1 MFRHYKP
8 PAPSPTSIIHKNG
21 LDDGYNSCIKIK
33 PKYFYLIV
41 CKKKNKHINEKK
53 NTKKN
58 EKLLKPVTK
67 KCMSKTT

>member
-8 PAPSPTSIIHKNG
+8 LPPLQHPSFIKNG

-67 KCMSKTT
+67 NV